1 MKKLNSQENLEQ
13 IPLLLNKP
21 TKSELKNGIIGN
33 NHEALEALKSFI
45 YSEYIQ
51 IKSFLLWGNQGSGKS
66 FWLQA
71 WANEIS
77 TSKYFNLKKDI
88 LTEYKGKKIIIL
100 DNLEY
105 ASSENQDFIFK
116 LFNLQK
122 NSKIKILGST
132 ANIFKITN
140 NNDFREDLLTRLKQG
155 LIYKLNPL
163 TDTEKLYALK
173 EYIYSLGWLSTRED
187 CTYDALLNYM
197 LQRFPRQLTILKNI
211 LINSHN
217 LALKKK
223 CPVTI
228 NLVKSILENIEK

>member
-1 MKKLNSQENLEQ
+1 MT
-13 IPLLLNKP
+13 NK
-21 TKSELKNGIIGN
+21 IVAVQGN
-33 NHEALEALKSFI
+33 HP
-45 YSEYIQ
+45 
-51 IKSFLLWGNQGSGKS
+51 
-66 FWLQA
+66 
-71 WANEIS
+71 S
-77 TSKYFNLKKDI
+77 T
-88 LTEYKGKKIIIL
+88 
-100 DNLEY
+100 
-105 ASSENQDFIFK
+105 
-116 LFNLQK
+116 
-122 NSKIKILGST
+122 
-132 ANIFKITN
+132 
-140 NNDFREDLLTRLKQG
+140 
-155 LIYKLNPL
+155 LNPL